1 MRTRKI
7 IVVAA
12 LATILAGHAN
22 AAPQDEEGSAT
33 SNPDYAPV
41 CMTREEGAP
50 EGARSILVPAINVEA
65 MKAKGFVIDDC
76 TRRFRSVA
84 QRRAWRN
91 RICKYAAEQSEVMQR
106 QYEAQFGERPAV
118 LCGMAE
124 MIIGQWVRGQGDF
137 EGGEQ

>member
-1 MRTRKI
+1 MRTSKI

-41 CMTREEGAP
+41 CMTREEGAS
-50 EGARSILVPAINVEA
+50 ESARSILVPAINVPA
-65 MKAKGFVIDDC
+65 MRAKGFINDDC
-76 TRRFRSVA
+76 ARRFRSIT
-84 QRRAWRN
+84 QRRAWRDN
-91 RICKYAAEQSEVMQR
+91 ICKYAAEQSEVLQK

-124 MIIGQWVRGQGDF
+124 LVVGQWVRGRGDR
-137 EGGEQ
+137 EGGKR